1 MVLGF
6 GAGAVAEGLRDV
18 EDELSEGKEV
28 AGGEAKR
35 HDQLSH
41 FLTKVAFGAG
51 SLSVFERQ
59 GKDKQVTQGG
69 SDGPTLSIFAVVSVG
84 FGGPGIE

>member
-1 MVLGF
+1 
-6 GAGAVAEGLRDV
+6 
-18 EDELSEGKEV
+18 
-28 AGGEAKR
+28 
-35 HDQLSH
+35 LSH